1 MSRTLILSN
10 EAEDAHVHGLV
21 AEFDKLGHPWTL
33 VDPGDF
39 PHALAFS
46 AQLQDHTKTST
57 LVLKDGTR
65 LFLEEI
71 TSVWYRRPT
80 SITPAAHL
88 SSLEK
93 TFIEREANAGLWG
106 WLRGLQAFWVNHPDA
121 IRAAGHKPHQLQLAQ
136 SLGLTI
142 PKTLITSEPD
152 AFKRFYAECHGQVIY
167 KLMGYP
173 WYKDSADLPLS
184 TFTALVPRE
193 MIEQAQR
200 ISTTAHL
207 FQEFIE
213 KQCDLRAILIG
224 NEVFM
229 TEIYPLSDATR
240 VDFRA
245 DYSALRYAPHDQLP
259 DTLREA
265 LLAINRYYGLVY
277 SAIDLVYTPDGRY
290 VFLEL
295 NAVGQFGWLEG
306 RTGIPLYHTLA
317 QLLLSGHRE
326 EERQ

>member
-1 MSRTLILSN
+1 MSKILILSN

-21 AEFDKLGHPWTL
+21 AELDKLGHPWTL
-33 VDPGDF
+33 IDPGDF
-39 PHALAFS
+39 PQVLQFS
-46 AQLQDHTKTST
+46 ARLDCLTKASSI
-57 LVLKDGTR
+57 VLKDGTR

-80 SITPAAHL
+80 PIAPAEHL
-88 SSLEK
+88 SPLEK

-136 SLGLTI
+136 TLGLAI
-142 PKTLITSEPD
+142 PKTLVTSEPEV
-152 AFKRFYAECHGQVIY
+152 FKRFYAECHEQVIY

-173 WYKDSADLPLS
+173 WYKDSTDLPIS
-184 TFTALVPRE
+184 TFTALIPKE
-193 MIEQAQR
+193 MAEQAHR

-213 KQCDLRAILIG
+213 KRCDLRAIIIG
-224 NEVFM
+224 DEVFV
-229 TEIYPLSDATR
+229 TEIYPLSEATR

-245 DYSALRYAPHDQLP
+245 DYSALRYAPHPCLP
-259 DTLREA
+259 EQVRKA
-265 LLAINRYYGLVY
+265 LLAINRAYRLVY
-277 SAIDLVYTPDGRY
+277 SAIDLVYTPEGRY

-295 NAVGQFGWLEG
+295 NPIGQFGWLEARLG
-306 RTGIPLYHTLA
+306 TPLYATLA
-317 QLLLSGHRE
+317 KLLSE
-326 EERQ
+326 QIV